1 MNQDFMNVNSWKEED
16 KNEDVEIDL
25 VEIWQVIK
33 KQFGLLVIIVILCA
47 VLAGVISKFF
57 IAPKYTSSSTI
68 FLTPSIS
75 ESGVVD
81 FTSQNSNEKLVNNV
95 MALLVQD
102 NILSEVAK
110 QTGMESVEDLRNQI
124 KVSNDTNTTLVKV
137 EATTLDPKL
146 SKNIVN
152 SMVNI
157 FIDTMQENLNLKNI
171 EIVDKAKLSY
181 EPSGPN
187 IKKNILIG
195 AAAGFV
201 IDALIVVLKV
211 LTNTKLKSKE
221 EAEKYLKLPV
231 FCELPVIKD

>member
-47 VLAGVISKFF
+47 ILAGVISKFF

-75 ESGVVD
+75 ETGVVD
-81 FTSQNSNEKLVNNV
+81 YTSQNSNEKLVNNV

-152 SMVNI
+152 STVNV

-187 IKKNILIG
+187 VKKNILMG

-201 IDALIVVLKV
+201 MDALIVVLKV

>member
-33 KQFGLLVIIVILCA
+33 KQFGLLVVIVILCA
-47 VLAGVISKFF
+47 ILAGVISKFF

-81 FTSQNSNEKLVNNV
+81 YTSQNSNEKLVNNV

-152 SMVNI
+152 STVNV

-187 IKKNILIG
+187 VKKNILMG

>member
-33 KQFGLLVIIVILCA
+33 KQFGLLVVIVILCA
-47 VLAGVISKFF
+47 ILAGVISKFF

-75 ESGVVD
+75 ETGVVD
-81 FTSQNSNEKLVNNV
+81 YTSQNSNEKLVNNV

-110 QTGMESVEDLRNQI
+110 QTGMESVEDLRDQI
-124 KVSNDTNTTLVKV
+124 EVSNDTNTTLVKV

-152 SMVNI
+152 STVNV

-187 IKKNILIG
+187 VKKNILIG

-231 FCELPVIKD
+231 FCELPVLKD

>member
-1 MNQDFMNVNSWKEED
+1 MNQDFMNVNSWQEED

-75 ESGVVD
+75 ETGVVD
-81 FTSQNSNEKLVNNV
+81 YTSQNSNEKLVNNV

-152 SMVNI
+152 STVNV

-187 IKKNILIG
+187 VKKNILMG

-201 IDALIVVLKV
+201 MDALIVVLKV

>member
-1 MNQDFMNVNSWKEED
+1 MNQDFMNVNSWQEED

-33 KQFGLLVIIVILCA
+33 KQFGLLVVIVILCA
-47 VLAGVISKFF
+47 ILAGVISKFF

-110 QTGMESVEDLRNQI
+110 QTGMESIEELRNQI
-124 KVSNDTNTTLVKV
+124 EVSNDTNTTLVKV

-152 SMVNI
+152 STVNV

-181 EPSGPN
+181 EPSGPD

-211 LTNTKLKSKE
+211 LTNTRLKSKE
-221 EAEKYLKLPV
+221 EAEKYLNLPV

>member
-1 MNQDFMNVNSWKEED
+1 MNQDFMNVNSWQEED

-33 KQFGLLVIIVILCA
+33 KQFGLLVVIVILCA
-47 VLAGVISKFF
+47 ILAGVISKFF

-110 QTGMESVEDLRNQI
+110 QTGMESIEELRDQI
-124 KVSNDTNTTLVKV
+124 EVSNDTNTTLVKV

-211 LTNTKLKSKE
+211 LTNTRLKSKE

>member
-33 KQFGLLVIIVILCA
+33 KQFGLLVVIVILCA
-47 VLAGVISKFF
+47 ILAGVISKFF

-75 ESGVVD
+75 ETGVVD
-81 FTSQNSNEKLVNNV
+81 YTSQNSNEKLVNNV

-152 SMVNI
+152 STVNV
-157 FIDTMQENLNLKNI
+157 FIDIMQENLNLKNI

-187 IKKNILIG
+187 VKKNILMG

-201 IDALIVVLKV
+201 MDALIVVLKV

>member
-1 MNQDFMNVNSWKEED
+1 MNQDFMNVNSWQEED

-33 KQFGLLVIIVILCA
+33 KQFGLLVVIVILCA
-47 VLAGVISKFF
+47 ILAGVISKFF

-110 QTGMESVEDLRNQI
+110 QTGMESIEELRNQI
-124 KVSNDTNTTLVKV
+124 EVSNDTNTTLVKV

-152 SMVNI
+152 SMVNV

-181 EPSGPN
+181 EPSGPD

-211 LTNTKLKSKE
+211 LTNTRLKSKE
-221 EAEKYLKLPV
+221 EAEKYLNLPV

>member
-1 MNQDFMNVNSWKEED
+1 MNQDFMNVNSWQEED

-75 ESGVVD
+75 ETGVVD
-81 FTSQNSNEKLVNNV
+81 YTSQNSNEKLVNNV

-110 QTGMESVEDLRNQI
+110 QTGMESIEELRDQI
-124 KVSNDTNTTLVKV
+124 EVSNDTNTTLVKV

-152 SMVNI
+152 STVNV

-187 IKKNILIG
+187 VKKNILMG

-201 IDALIVVLKV
+201 MDALIVVLKV

>member
-1 MNQDFMNVNSWKEED
+1 MNQDFMNVNSWQEED

-33 KQFGLLVIIVILCA
+33 KQFGLLVVIVILCA
-47 VLAGVISKFF
+47 ILAGVISKFF

-75 ESGVVD
+75 ETGVVD
-81 FTSQNSNEKLVNNV
+81 YTSQNSNEKLVNNV

-211 LTNTKLKSKE
+211 LTNTRLKSKE
-221 EAEKYLKLPV
+221 EAEKYLNLPV

>member
-1 MNQDFMNVNSWKEED
+1 MNQDFMNVNSWQEED

-33 KQFGLLVIIVILCA
+33 KQFGLLVVIVILCA
-47 VLAGVISKFF
+47 ILAGVISKFF

-110 QTGMESVEDLRNQI
+110 QTGMESIEELRNQI
-124 KVSNDTNTTLVKV
+124 EVSNDTNTTLVKV

-152 SMVNI
+152 SMVNV

-187 IKKNILIG
+187 VKKNILIG

-211 LTNTKLKSKE
+211 LTNTRLKSKE
-221 EAEKYLKLPV
+221 EAEKYLNLPV
-231 FCELPVIKD
+231 FCELPVIKC

>member
-1 MNQDFMNVNSWKEED
+1 MNQDFMNVNSWQEED

-33 KQFGLLVIIVILCA
+33 KQFGLLVVIVILCA
-47 VLAGVISKFF
+47 ILAGVISKFF

-110 QTGMESVEDLRNQI
+110 QTGMESIEELRNQI
-124 KVSNDTNTTLVKV
+124 EVSNDTNTTLVKV

-152 SMVNI
+152 SMVNV

-187 IKKNILIG
+187 VKKNILIG

-211 LTNTKLKSKE
+211 LTNTRLKSKE
-221 EAEKYLKLPV
+221 EAEKYLNLPV

>member
-110 QTGMESVEDLRNQI
+110 QTGMESIEELRDQI
-124 KVSNDTNTTLVKV
+124 EVSNDTNTTLVKV

-152 SMVNI
+152 SMVNV

-211 LTNTKLKSKE
+211 LTNTRLKSKE
-221 EAEKYLKLPV
+221 EAEKYLNLPV

>member
-1 MNQDFMNVNSWKEED
+1 MNQDFMNVNSWQEED

-33 KQFGLLVIIVILCA
+33 KQFGLLVVIVILCA
-47 VLAGVISKFF
+47 ILAGVISKFF

-81 FTSQNSNEKLVNNV
+81 YTSQTSNEKLVNNV

-110 QTGMESVEDLRNQI
+110 QTGMESVEDLRDQI
-124 KVSNDTNTTLVKV
+124 EVSNDTNTTLVKV

-187 IKKNILIG
+187 VKKNILIG

-211 LTNTKLKSKE
+211 LTNTRLKSKE
-221 EAEKYLKLPV
+221 EAEKYLNLPV

>member
-33 KQFGLLVIIVILCA
+33 KQFGLLVVIVILCA
-47 VLAGVISKFF
+47 ILAGVISKFF

-75 ESGVVD
+75 ETGVVD
-81 FTSQNSNEKLVNNV
+81 YTSQNSNEKLVNNV

-152 SMVNI
+152 STVNV

-187 IKKNILIG
+187 VKKNILMG

>member
-75 ESGVVD
+75 ETGVVD
-81 FTSQNSNEKLVNNV
+81 YTSQNSNEKLVNNV

-152 SMVNI
+152 STVNV

-187 IKKNILIG
+187 VKKNILMG

-201 IDALIVVLKV
+201 MDALIVALKV

>member
-1 MNQDFMNVNSWKEED
+1 MNQDFMNVNSWQEED

-33 KQFGLLVIIVILCA
+33 KHFGLLVVIVILCA
-47 VLAGVISKFF
+47 ILAGVISKFF

-81 FTSQNSNEKLVNNV
+81 YTSQTSNEKLVNNV

-110 QTGMESVEDLRNQI
+110 QTGMESVEELRDQI
-124 KVSNDTNTTLVKV
+124 EVSNDTNTTLVKV

-152 SMVNI
+152 SMVNV

-211 LTNTKLKSKE
+211 LTNTRLKSKE
-221 EAEKYLKLPV
+221 EAEKYLNLPV

>member
-1 MNQDFMNVNSWKEED
+1 MD
-16 KNEDVEIDL
+16 
-25 VEIWQVIK
+25 
-33 KQFGLLVIIVILCA
+33 
-47 VLAGVISKFF
+47 
-57 IAPKYTSSSTI
+57 Y
-68 FLTPSIS
+68 
-75 ESGVVD
+75 
-81 FTSQNSNEKLVNNV
+81 TSQNSNEKLVNNV

-110 QTGMESVEDLRNQI
+110 QTGMESVEELRDQI
-124 KVSNDTNTTLVKV
+124 EVSNDTNTTLVKV

-152 SMVNI
+152 SMVNV

-187 IKKNILIG
+187 VKKNILIG

-211 LTNTKLKSKE
+211 LTNTRLKSKE
-221 EAEKYLKLPV
+221 EAEKYLNLPV

>member
-33 KQFGLLVIIVILCA
+33 KQFGLLVVIVILCA
-47 VLAGVISKFF
+47 ILAGVISKFF

-110 QTGMESVEDLRNQI
+110 QTGMESIEELRNQI
-124 KVSNDTNTTLVKV
+124 EVSNDTNTTLVKV

-187 IKKNILIG
+187 VKKNILIG

-211 LTNTKLKSKE
+211 LTNTRLKSKE
-221 EAEKYLKLPV
+221 EAEKYLNLPV

>member
-33 KQFGLLVIIVILCA
+33 KQFGLLVVIVILCA
-47 VLAGVISKFF
+47 ILAGVISKFF

-110 QTGMESVEDLRNQI
+110 QTGMESIEELRDQI
-124 KVSNDTNTTLVKV
+124 EVSNDTNTTLVKV

-152 SMVNI
+152 SMVNV

>member
-1 MNQDFMNVNSWKEED
+1 MNQDFMNVNSWQEED

-33 KQFGLLVIIVILCA
+33 KQFGLLVVIVILCA
-47 VLAGVISKFF
+47 ILAGVISKFF

-75 ESGVVD
+75 ETGVVD

-110 QTGMESVEDLRNQI
+110 QTGMESIEELRDQI
-124 KVSNDTNTTLVKV
+124 EVSNDTNTTLVKV

-152 SMVNI
+152 SMVSV

-187 IKKNILIG
+187 VKKNILIG

-211 LTNTKLKSKE
+211 LTNTRLKSKE
-221 EAEKYLKLPV
+221 EAEKYLNLPV

>member
-1 MNQDFMNVNSWKEED
+1 MNQDFMNVNSWQEAD

-33 KQFGLLVIIVILCA
+33 KQFGLLVVIVILCA
-47 VLAGVISKFF
+47 ILAGVISKFF

-110 QTGMESVEDLRNQI
+110 QTGMESIEELRNQI
-124 KVSNDTNTTLVKV
+124 EVSNDTNTTLVKV

-211 LTNTKLKSKE
+211 LTNTRLKSKE
-221 EAEKYLKLPV
+221 EAEKYLNLPV

>member
-33 KQFGLLVIIVILCA
+33 KQFGLLVVIVILCA
-47 VLAGVISKFF
+47 ILAGVISKFF

-110 QTGMESVEDLRNQI
+110 QTGMESIEELRDQI
-124 KVSNDTNTTLVKV
+124 EVSNDTNTTLVKV

-187 IKKNILIG
+187 VKKNILIG

-211 LTNTKLKSKE
+211 LTNTRLKSKE
-221 EAEKYLKLPV
+221 EAEKYLNLPV

>member
-1 MNQDFMNVNSWKEED
+1 MNQDFMNVNSWQEED

-110 QTGMESVEDLRNQI
+110 QTGMESIEELRNQI
-124 KVSNDTNTTLVKV
+124 EVSNDTNTTLVKV
-137 EATTLDPKL
+137 EATTL
-146 SKNIVN
+146 
-152 SMVNI
+152 
-157 FIDTMQENLNLKNI
+157 
-171 EIVDKAKLSY
+171 EIGRASCRERV
-181 EPSGPN
+181 
-187 IKKNILIG
+187 
-195 AAAGFV
+195 
-201 IDALIVVLKV
+201 
-211 LTNTKLKSKE
+211 
-221 EAEKYLKLPV
+221 
-231 FCELPVIKD
+231 

>member
-1 MNQDFMNVNSWKEED
+1 MNQDFMNLNSWQEED

-33 KQFGLLVIIVILCA
+33 KQFGLLVVIVILCA
-47 VLAGVISKFF
+47 ILAGVISKFF

-110 QTGMESVEDLRNQI
+110 QTGMESVEDLRDQI
-124 KVSNDTNTTLVKV
+124 EVSNDTNTTLVKV

-211 LTNTKLKSKE
+211 LTNTRLKSKE
-221 EAEKYLKLPV
+221 EAEKYLNLPV

>member
-1 MNQDFMNVNSWKEED
+1 MNQDFMNVNSWQEED
-16 KNEDVEIDL
+16 KNEEVEIDL

-33 KQFGLLVIIVILCA
+33 KQFGLLVVIVILCA
-47 VLAGVISKFF
+47 ILAGVISKFF

-68 FLTPSIS
+68 FLTPYIS

-81 FTSQNSNEKLVNNV
+81 YTSQNSNEKLVNNV

-152 SMVNI
+152 STVNV

-187 IKKNILIG
+187 VKKNILMG

-201 IDALIVVLKV
+201 MDALIVVLKV

>member
-33 KQFGLLVIIVILCA
+33 KQFGLLVVIVILCA
-47 VLAGVISKFF
+47 ILAGVISKFF

-75 ESGVVD
+75 ETGVVD
-81 FTSQNSNEKLVNNV
+81 YTSQNSNEKLVNNV

-152 SMVNI
+152 STVNV

-187 IKKNILIG
+187 VKKNILMG

-231 FCELPVIKD
+231 FCKLPVIKD

>member
-1 MNQDFMNVNSWKEED
+1 MNQDFMNLNSWQEED

-33 KQFGLLVIIVILCA
+33 KQFGLLVVIVILCA
-47 VLAGVISKFF
+47 ILAGVISKFF

-81 FTSQNSNEKLVNNV
+81 YTSQNSNEKLVNNV

-152 SMVNI
+152 STVNV

-187 IKKNILIG
+187 VKKNILMG

-201 IDALIVVLKV
+201 MDALIVVLKV

>member
-1 MNQDFMNVNSWKEED
+1 MNQDFMNVNSWQEED

-33 KQFGLLVIIVILCA
+33 KQFGLLVVIVILCA
-47 VLAGVISKFF
+47 ILAGVISKFF

-75 ESGVVD
+75 ETGVVD
-81 FTSQNSNEKLVNNV
+81 YTSQNSNEKLVNNV

-110 QTGMESVEDLRNQI
+110 QTGMESVEELRDQI
-124 KVSNDTNTTLVKV
+124 EVSNDTNTTLVKV

-152 SMVNI
+152 SMVNV

-181 EPSGPN
+181 EPSGPD

-211 LTNTKLKSKE
+211 LTNTRLKSKE
-221 EAEKYLKLPV
+221 EAEKYLNLPV

>member
-1 MNQDFMNVNSWKEED
+1 MNQDFMNVNSWQEED

-110 QTGMESVEDLRNQI
+110 QTGMESIEELRDQI
-124 KVSNDTNTTLVKV
+124 EVSNDTNTTLVKV

-211 LTNTKLKSKE
+211 LTNTRLKSKE
-221 EAEKYLKLPV
+221 EAEKYLNLPV

>member
-75 ESGVVD
+75 ETGVVD
-81 FTSQNSNEKLVNNV
+81 YTSQNSNEKLVNNV

-152 SMVNI
+152 STVNV

-187 IKKNILIG
+187 VKKNILIG

-211 LTNTKLKSKE
+211 LTNTRLKSKE
-221 EAEKYLKLPV
+221 EAEKYLNLPV

>member
-1 MNQDFMNVNSWKEED
+1 MNQDFMNVNSWQEED

-33 KQFGLLVIIVILCA
+33 KQFGLLVVIVILCA
-47 VLAGVISKFF
+47 ILAGVISKFF

-110 QTGMESVEDLRNQI
+110 QTGMESIEELRNQI
-124 KVSNDTNTTLVKV
+124 EVSNDTNTTLVKV

-152 SMVNI
+152 STVNV

-187 IKKNILIG
+187 VKKNILIG

-211 LTNTKLKSKE
+211 LTNTRLKSKE
-221 EAEKYLKLPV
+221 EAEKYLNLPV

>member
-1 MNQDFMNVNSWKEED
+1 MNKDFMNVNSWKEED

-75 ESGVVD
+75 ETGVVD
-81 FTSQNSNEKLVNNV
+81 YTSQNSNEKLVNNV

-152 SMVNI
+152 STVNV

-187 IKKNILIG
+187 VKKNILMG

-201 IDALIVVLKV
+201 MDALIVVLKV

-221 EAEKYLKLPV
+221 ETEKYLKLPV

>member
-33 KQFGLLVIIVILCA
+33 KQFGLLVVIVILCA
-47 VLAGVISKFF
+47 ILAGVISKFF

-75 ESGVVD
+75 ETGVVD
-81 FTSQNSNEKLVNNV
+81 YTSQNSNEKLVNNV

-102 NILSEVAK
+102 NILLEVAK

-152 SMVNI
+152 STVNV

-211 LTNTKLKSKE
+211 LTNTRLKSKE
-221 EAEKYLKLPV
+221 EAEKYLNLPV